1 MTPRLGFV
9 MGAHMVNLEPDDYV
23 DNVRWLECD
32 REDLQLLGTLAVDS
46 TEDETSTLL
55 VSLIWH
61 GATTA
66 Q

>member
-1 MTPRLGFV
+1 

-32 REDLQLLGTLAVDS
+32 REDLQLLGTLAADS

-55 VSLIWH
+55 V
-61 GATTA
+61 A